1 MVRCCC
7 CFFSSPESAK
17 NTLETYTTHRRK
29 MRSYQRSWIS
39 SIQHAFGQKCIFI
52 PRQQQRIELHST
64 HLSKTTTKPQR
75 DVASEHTDCFG
86 CCCCCAKIV
95 CCLSPIIWSVV
106 TACNACIHD
115 DDASEHDVLIFSLA
129 DCKKKTLMNFELWA
143 IFPMRRYY
151 QETWQNL
158 SLHCSLT
165 SHITNTVIFCFLL

>member
-7 CFFSSPESAK
+7 CFSPESAK

-95 CCLSPIIWSVV
+95 CCMSPIIWSVV